1 MNFQTDFILYIQE
14 KEGLFDT
21 HEGRINRAIKY
32 LQQGYDM
39 TNALAAAGLTTA
51 DLTDYDID
59 RLEAAI

>member
-1 MNFQTDFILYIQE
+1 MNNDFAFMMFVADQ
-14 KEGLFDT
+14 EGLTDT

-39 TNALAAAGLTTA
+39 TSALAAAGLTTA

-59 RLEAAI
+59 RLEAEV

>member
-14 KEGLFDT
+14 QEGELNT

-39 TNALAAAGLTTA
+39 GQALAAAGLTTA

-59 RLEAAI
+59 RLEAEV